1 MSRLYIGYGVLIK
14 QFVDNAVRCDK
25 VMDDGWNIWSL
36 LGSFAICP
44 NIYNFFFLVG
54 LCAMY
59 MCYMMIFIYNNVLA
73 LIITSYYFYSDHS

>member
-44 NIYNFFFLVG
+44 NIYNFFFFG
-54 LCAMY
+54 WI
-59 MCYMMIFIYNNVLA
+59 MCYVYVLHDD
-73 LIITSYYFYSDHS
+73 LYL